1 MTHDPTDDPFERL
14 FTGVERRAQPSKAAR
29 DRALAGVVEEF
40 EALQARRAKRRGGA
54 WTAIAAAVL
63 VGVVGSVIVFRQ
75 PAAPPLALEL
85 AHGHIRVDDLAY
97 RTTHGPIAV
106 EVEPGNAIRALGP
119 TRWTTPSDADVR
131 IAGGAVFAWK
141 TPDAIELEVGR
152 VYVETDGAAPFS
164 VATPHGLV
172 TDIGTRFL
180 VTSGD
185 IRLEVAVRD
194 GSVELATH
202 TETRRS
208 PPVVPSRAQIL
219 VAEAG
224 VIAQRTEA
232 ASNERWNWI
241 HSAPK
246 GYTTRNPV
254 AMLRE
259 IGRDLGKEI
268 RFDEGVEAALRA
280 EELDGDYGNLAPWA
294 AFRQVINVTAAGWR
308 DEDDVITISLDD

>member
-1 MTHDPTDDPFERL
+1 MTHDPTDDPFDRL
-14 FTGVERRAQPSKAAR
+14 FAGVERRAQPSEAAR

-40 EALQARRAKRRGGA
+40 EALQARRTKRRGGA
-54 WTAIAAAVL
+54 WMAIAAAVL
-63 VGVVGSVIVFRQ
+63 VGVVGSVIVFRL
-75 PAAPPLALEL
+75 PTAPPLALEL

-97 RTTHGPIAV
+97 RATHGPIAV

-119 TRWTTPSDADVR
+119 TRWTTPGDADVR
-131 IAGGAVFAWK
+131 IAGGAEFAWK

-152 VYVETDGAAPFS
+152 VYVETEGAAPFS

-180 VTSGD
+180 VASGD
-185 IRLEVAVRD
+185 TRLEVAVRD
-194 GSVELATH
+194 GSVELATD
-202 TETRRS
+202 TETQRS
-208 PPVVPSRAQIL
+208 PPVVPGRAQIL

-224 VIAQRTEA
+224 AIAQRTEA

-259 IGRDLGKEI
+259 VGRDLGKQI
-268 RFDEGVEAALRA
+268 RFDDGVEAALGV
-280 EELDGDYGNLAPWA
+280 EELDGDYRNLAPWA

-308 DEDDVITISLDD
+308 DENDVITISLDN